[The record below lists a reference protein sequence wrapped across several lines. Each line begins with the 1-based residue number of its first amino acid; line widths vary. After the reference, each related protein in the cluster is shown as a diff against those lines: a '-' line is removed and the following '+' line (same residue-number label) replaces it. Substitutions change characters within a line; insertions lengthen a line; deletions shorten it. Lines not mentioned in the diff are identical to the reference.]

1 MVFENFIIAL
11 ARVIHLVLSL
21 MVWLIIGRA
30 LISWFS
36 PDPYNPLVQFLFRV
50 TEPVLSPI
58 RNVLPYFGGIDLS
71 PIVVLLA
78 IEFFKSFIVS
88 LLYDIANKGLSW

>member
-78 IEFFKSFIVS
+78 IEDRKSTRLNS
-88 LLYDIANKGLSW
+88 SH

>member
-1 MVFENFIIAL
+1 MIFENFIIAL

>member
-11 ARVIHLVLSL
+11 ARVIHLILSL

>member
-88 LLYDIANKGLSW
+88 LLYAIVNKGLSW

>member
-88 LLYDIANKGLSW
+88 LLYDIASKGLSW

>member
-1 MVFENFIIAL
+1 MLFENFIIAL